1 MKTATLKAK
10 TAMRDKR
17 IPDRE
22 TTNKEQILALLRNA
36 VIEKP
41 EAMFKDID
49 LRTDTWKPIL
59 EEDGNAITFVNRF
72 KDMGG
77 IFIYLEN
84 EAELGDCLKQL
95 APQNGWDTL
104 WCTSQEAQALL
115 DKYGVSYTSEKPDR
129 NTCPK
134 IVSILPCDYLVAQ
147 TGSIIVTEGHAG
159 SRQTYT
165 EADILLVMAH
175 TSQVVGGLKEALRN
189 LNKELGGTGSN
200 QAVII
205 TGLSK
210 TYDIEQENVAGVF
223 GARQIAVFLVDD

>member
-1 MKTATLKAK
+1 MK
-10 TAMRDKR
+10 DKR
-17 IPDRE
+17 RQERD

-72 KDMGG
+72 KEMGG
-77 IFIYLEN
+77 IFIYLED

-95 APQNGWDTL
+95 APQNGWGTL
-104 WCTSQEAQALL
+104 WCTSQETQSLL
-115 DKYGVSYTSEKPDR
+115 EKYGVNYVSDKPDR
-129 NTCPK
+129 NTNPK
-134 IVSILPCDYLVAQ
+134 IVSIIPCDYLVAQ
-147 TGSIIVTEGHAG
+147 TGSIIVTDRRTG
-159 SRQTYT
+159 SRQSYT
-165 EADILLVMAH
+165 DADILLIMAH
-175 TSQVVGGLKEALRN
+175 TNQVVGGLKEALQK
-189 LNKELGGTGSN
+189 LNKDFGDAKTN

-210 TYDIEQENVAGVF
+210 SYDIEQENIQGVF
-223 GARQIAVFLVDD
+223 GARQIAVFLAD

>member
-1 MKTATLKAK
+1 MK
-10 TAMRDKR
+10 DKR
-17 IPDRE
+17 RPDRD

-77 IFIYLEN
+77 IFIYLED
-84 EAELGDCLKQL
+84 EAELGNCLKQL
-95 APQNGWDTL
+95 APQNGWEKL
-104 WCTSQEAQALL
+104 WCTSHETQALL
-115 DKYGVSYTSEKPDR
+115 DKYGVSYVGEKPDR
-129 NTCPK
+129 NSNPK
-134 IVSILPCDYLVAQ
+134 IVSIIPCDYLVAQ
-147 TGSIIVTEGHAG
+147 TGSIIVTDRHAG
-159 SRQTYT
+159 ARQAYT
-165 EADILLVMAH
+165 EADILLVVAH
-175 TSQVVGGLKEALRN
+175 TSQVVGSLKEAFQN
-189 LNKELGGTGSN
+189 LNKELGETGCN

-210 TYDIEQENVAGVF
+210 SYDIEQEIVQGVF
-223 GARQIAVFLVDD
+223 GARQIAVFLAD